1 MTCPNDENCIRYSI
15 AKSATGGA
23 DKTTDSRGLRT
34 AGEISKP
41 GISVSSGTKFSG
53 YDTGGISIGNNC
65 TSDIKG
71 SITNGKVKMKFNYG
85 CWTNGTHYSPIEL
98 KGTSYKLSGY
108 IIYK

>member
-41 GISVSSGTKFSG
+41 GISVSYGTKFSDRNASG
-53 YDTGGISIGNNC
+53 FGIGNNC
-65 TSDIKG
+65 FAGIAG
-71 SITNGKVKMKFNYG
+71 SIGNGKVKMKFDYD
-85 CWTNGTHYSPIEL
+85 CWSNGTHYSPIEL